1 MRNER
6 VLITG
11 TTGMLG
17 RQFLEVFKSRYKD
30 VRTLN
35 RSDGNLLDF
44 KFVSDFVESIDP
56 DIIVHCIADTNLK
69 RCETDRENTLL
80 LHCGLTDCLASHTSR
95 FIYISSD
102 STMNPVNFYA
112 KTKYLGEKIT
122 CFNNPNSVILRTNIY
137 GFNSSSGNSLVE
149 WALNSFK
156 KAETINGF
164 SDVMFNAIYTK
175 QLVDTAYDIINSD
188 VTGIIDVGGNYT
200 ISKFDFLKRVCS
212 TFNYNVDLL
221 EEGKLSDMN
230 IGVDRPKNTL
240 LDIKEL
246 NDKFG
251 IVLNLEDGLKQLK
264 IDMEIYERN
273 NN

>member
-1 MRNER
+1 MTPNKK

-17 RQFLEVFKSRYKD
+17 KHFLELFDGKYD
-30 VRTLN
+30 VYTLN
-35 RSDGNLLDF
+35 RSDGDLFDF
-44 KFVSDFVESIDP
+44 EFVTEYIQQINP
-56 DIIVHCIADTNLK
+56 DIIIHCIADTNLP
-69 RCETDRENTLL
+69 RCEKNKKNTLM
-80 LHCGLTDCLASHTSR
+80 LHCGLTDCLSSHKSR

-102 STMNPVNFYA
+102 SCKNPINFYS
-112 KTKYLGEKIT
+112 KTKWLGEKIA
-122 CFNNPNSVILRTNIY
+122 CLNDQKSVILRTNIY
-137 GFNSSSGNSLVE
+137 GFNSSEGNSLCE
-149 WALNSFK
+149 WAMNNFK
-156 KAETINGF
+156 HNKKITGF
-164 SDVMFNAIYTK
+164 TDVMFNAIYTK